1 MEYNRI
7 YNFSSGPAVMPVSVL
22 EQIRD
27 ELLNYG
33 HTGMSVMEMSHR
45 SQSFLDIK
53 DQAIAD
59 LRKLMNIPDQYK
71 VMFIQGGA
79 TLQFAMIP
87 WNLMRNR
94 KATYI
99 ETGAWSK
106 KAIAEAKKYGE
117 VTVGA
122 SSAGCGYARIPDCSN
137 LDIAPDTDY
146 VYICENETIHGV
158 TWPKLPDT
166 KGHVLVSDQSSMFL
180 SKPCCV
186 TDYGMIYAGV
196 QKNVG
201 PAGMVIVIMKEDLI
215 PEEVD
220 PKMPVY
226 LKYATHADTNS
237 GYNTPNCW
245 SIYCC
250 GLVIRNL
257 LEHGGLE
264 AIYQKN
270 QEKAKII
277 YDFLD
282 NSTLFRG
289 KVNPEFRSLMNIPFT
304 TGNPDTDADVVA
316 SAVRVGL
323 SNLKGHP
330 SVGGLRAS
338 VYNAMPIDGARAL
351 VEFLQRYELT
361 HRG

>member
-87 WNLMRNR
+87 WNLMRNG

-122 SSAGCGYARIPDCSN
+122 SSAECGYARIPDCSY

-201 PAGMVIVIMKEDLI
+201 PAGMVIENMRPTQILTPVTIRRTAGPSTAVAWSSATCWSTAVWRRSTRKIRKRRRSFMIFWII
-215 PEEVD
+215 PRFSAG
-220 PKMPVY
+220 KS
-226 LKYATHADTNS
+226 TRNS
-237 GYNTPNCW
+237 G
-245 SIYCC
+245 
-250 GLVIRNL
+250 
-257 LEHGGLE
+257 
-264 AIYQKN
+264 A
-270 QEKAKII
+270 
-277 YDFLD
+277 
-282 NSTLFRG
+282 
-289 KVNPEFRSLMNIPFT
+289 
-304 TGNPDTDADVVA
+304 
-316 SAVRVGL
+316 
-323 SNLKGHP
+323 
-330 SVGGLRAS
+330 
-338 VYNAMPIDGARAL
+338 
-351 VEFLQRYELT
+351 
-361 HRG
+361 

>member
-87 WNLMRNR
+87 WNLMRNG

-277 YDFLD
+277 MIFWIIPRFPRE
-282 NSTLFRG
+282 SRPG
-289 KVNPEFRSLMNIPFT
+289 IPEPDEHSLH
-304 TGNPDTDADVVA
+304 DRQ
-316 SAVRVGL
+316 S
-323 SNLKGHP
+323 GH
-330 SVGGLRAS
+330 GC
-338 VYNAMPIDGARAL
+338 
-351 VEFLQRYELT
+351 
-361 HRG
+361 

>member
-87 WNLMRNR
+87 WNLMRNG

-201 PAGMVIVIMKEDLI
+201 PASMVIVMGICLGTTLPGNDR
-215 PEEVD
+215 
-220 PKMPVY
+220 
-226 LKYATHADTNS
+226 NS
-237 GYNTPNCW
+237 GK
-245 SIYCC
+245 
-250 GLVIRNL
+250 GRNMAL
-257 LEHGGLE
+257 SPLYTG
-264 AIYQKN
+264 
-270 QEKAKII
+270 
-277 YDFLD
+277 
-282 NSTLFRG
+282 
-289 KVNPEFRSLMNIPFT
+289 FRS
-304 TGNPDTDADVVA
+304 D
-316 SAVRVGL
+316 
-323 SNLKGHP
+323 
-330 SVGGLRAS
+330 AS
-338 VYNAMPIDGARAL
+338 V
-351 VEFLQRYELT
+351 T
-361 HRG
+361 